1 MHMEQNMPPPQPW
14 GHPQGLP
21 PNAGGS
27 GYGGNPQFIPSR
39 PHDNYYPPPDL
50 PPLEKQ
56 PHQGISMYGQ
66 NAPPMGVHTGA
77 NQQTPTMISQVCFSE
92 AWVNKCFFK
101 Q

>member
-1 MHMEQNMPPPQPW
+1 MPPPQSW

-39 PHDNYYPPPDL
+39 PHDNYYPPDL

-77 NQQTPTMISQVCFSE
+77 NQQTPTMISQVRFSE